1 MLPSKFGFRA
11 ITQVAVFLLVLV
23 AAATVSSSFA
33 QSPYA
38 AVISVDGI
46 INPAMASYVDR
57 AIGQAEDTG
66 ATVIVIQMDT
76 PGGLDT
82 SMRAIIQRMIA
93 SKVPVVAY
101 VAPSGARAASAGVY
115 ITYAAQIAA
124 MAPSTNIGSA
134 HPVALDQSGNE
145 QQMTDT
151 MTQKVTNDAVAYIR
165 GLAQSRG
172 RNADWAEQAVR
183 NSVNITAQEALD
195 QKVINVIA
203 SDVPS
208 LLDKIDGMTV
218 QVPDG
223 NVTLKTKGL
232 AIQQLD
238 MSPTEGFLHIIS
250 DPTIAYI
257 LLSLGTLGLIFEL
270 SSPGAILPGVV
281 GGMFLLFALFGLGT
295 LPINMAG
302 LLLIGFAFLLFVADI
317 VAPTHG
323 ILTAGGV
330 ASFALGSSMLINT
343 RDAPFLAIS
352 TTAIATLTLALTAF
366 FVFVVGAVVRS
377 RRRRPTTGREG
388 MRGQIGRARTELAPG
403 GMVFVDGALWEAV
416 SETDRIAEGEAV
428 EVVGERGL
436 TLLVRRAVPIKE
448 PMRG

>member
-1 MLPSKFGFRA
+1 M
-11 ITQVAVFLLVLV
+11 
-23 AAATVSSSFA
+23 
-33 QSPYA
+33 
-38 AVISVDGI
+38 
-46 INPAMASYVDR
+46 
-57 AIGQAEDTG
+57 
-66 ATVIVIQMDT
+66 
-76 PGGLDT
+76 
-82 SMRAIIQRMIA
+82 
-93 SKVPVVAY
+93 
-101 VAPSGARAASAGVY
+101 
-115 ITYAAQIAA
+115 
-124 MAPSTNIGSA
+124 
-134 HPVALDQSGNE
+134 
-145 QQMTDT
+145 
-151 MTQKVTNDAVAYIR
+151 
-165 GLAQSRG
+165 
-172 RNADWAEQAVR
+172 
-183 NSVNITAQEALD
+183 
-195 QKVINVIA
+195 
-203 SDVPS
+203 
-208 LLDKIDGMTV
+208 
-218 QVPDG
+218 
-223 NVTLKTKGL
+223 
-232 AIQQLD
+232 
-238 MSPTEGFLHIIS
+238 
-250 DPTIAYI
+250 
-257 LLSLGTLGLIFEL
+257 SLGTLGLIFEL

>member
-1 MLPSKFGFRA
+1 MVPSKFGFRA

-388 MRGQIGRARTELAPG
+388 MRGQIGRARTELAPS